1 MLLSGISPAL
11 MKFILSGDRTLDE
24 EGKILK
30 TRTQVHPRETLEL
43 ELGSR
48 TSLGSD
54 IRELDSWRGSYEE
67 NDTGTTPDLML

>member
-1 MLLSGISPAL
+1 
-11 MKFILSGDRTLDE
+11 MKFILSGEKTLDE

-30 TRTQVHPRETLEL
+30 TRTQGDPRESLAL

-54 IRELDSWRGSYEE
+54 IRELDSWRGPDEE